1 MVHLYLVFRLPFT
14 LVVFVVA
21 ERELVSS
28 NLFSDFVFTS
38 IVKPNLHPLVIM
50 IFRMD
55 LPGSAHTGSTHLLGI
70 ALRRK

>member
-1 MVHLYLVFRLPFT
+1 MVFRLPFT

-55 LPGSAHTGSTHLLGI
+55 LPGSAHMGSTYLLGI